1 MSRESFKGVL
11 QGWEIR
17 LTLHS
22 YHHHLRPPLKQK
34 IQLDTRSYLD
44 GTKCKKVSQ
53 RRAICLTFRV
63 MVLILIFLILQGLKN
78 MEDWRLESHKGMLLF
93 EIFYVEHLHVFY
105 CER

>member
-1 MSRESFKGVL
+1 MSRESFKGDL

-22 YHHHLRPPLKQK
+22 YHHHLRPPFKQK

-44 GTKCKKVSQ
+44 GTKYKKVSQ

-63 MVLILIFLILQGLKN
+63 MVLIYLNIFNIAGP
-78 MEDWRLESHKGMLLF
+78 EEHGRLEVRVPQRNATF
-93 EIFYVEHLHVFY
+93 
-105 CER
+105 